1 MGWQL
6 LEIRLSKFL
15 ATILHENT
23 IYEINRPSDSW
34 NESILA
40 CKAAAR
46 FFPWALD
53 SLDYYSW

>member
-6 LEIRLSKFL
+6 LEIRLSKFF

-46 FFPWALD
+46 FFP
-53 SLDYYSW
+53 